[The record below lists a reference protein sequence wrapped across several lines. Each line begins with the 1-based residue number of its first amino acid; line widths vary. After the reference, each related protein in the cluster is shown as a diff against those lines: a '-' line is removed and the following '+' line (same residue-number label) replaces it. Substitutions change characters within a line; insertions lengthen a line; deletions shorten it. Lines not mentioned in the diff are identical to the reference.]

1 MLARIFEI
9 VAPILFVVLVG
20 FFYARKRKPNLD
32 HANSLNID
40 VFVPFLILAV
50 FTGQSIDIAQYK
62 MLILVTAGLTLI
74 PGLLTVPVCRLLKVD
89 WKTLLPPMMFK
100 NSGNLGIPLLLL
112 AFGEEALPAILIIF
126 IVENSLHFSVGVW
139 MLSSGSRNLKF
150 LLQPMM
156 MATLVGLSLSMAEM
170 SLPVWLVTGFEL
182 LGDIAVPLMLFALG
196 VRMTDLDF
204 HGWRLGLLGAIL
216 APLVGLLAAWP
227 ILSWVDLPPQQ
238 EQMAWIYAALPPAV
252 LNYLIAERYRQEPD
266 RVASIVMFAN
276 AGAVVIIPAVLF
288 VVL

>member
-1 MLARIFEI
+1 MLIRIFEI

-20 FFYARKRKPNLD
+20 FFYARKRRPNLD

-50 FTGQSIDIAQYK
+50 FTGQSIDVAQYK
-62 MLILVTAGLTLI
+62 TLMLVVAGLTLV
-74 PGLLTVPVCRLLKVD
+74 PGLLAIPVCRLLNVH

-112 AFGEEALPAILIIF
+112 AFGEDALPAILMMF
-126 IVENSLHFSVGVW
+126 IVENTLHFSVGLW
-139 MLSSGSRNLKF
+139 MLSTGARNLKF

-156 MATLVGLSLSMAEM
+156 MATILGLSLSMAEIT
-170 SLPVWLVTGFEL
+170 LPEWLVTGFEL

-204 HGWRLGLLGAIL
+204 HGWRLGVFGALL
-216 APLVGLLAAWP
+216 APALGLLAAWP
-227 ILSWVDLPPQQ
+227 ILSWLSLPPDQ
-238 EQMAWIYAALPPAV
+238 EKMAWIFAALPPAV
-252 LNYLIAERYRQEPD
+252 LNYLVAERYRQEPD
-266 RVASIVMFAN
+266 KVASIVMFAN
-276 AGAVVIIPAVLF
+276 AGAVVIIPLILFWVL
-288 VVL
+288 

>member
-1 MLARIFEI
+1 MLIRIFEI

-20 FFYARKRKPNLD
+20 FFYARQRRPNLD

-50 FTGQSIDIAQYK
+50 FTGQSIDVAQYK
-62 MLILVTAGLTLI
+62 TLMLVVAGLTLV
-74 PGLLTVPVCRLLKVD
+74 PGLLAIPVCRLLKVH

-112 AFGEEALPAILIIF
+112 AFGEEALPAILMMF
-126 IVENSLHFSVGVW
+126 IVENTLHFSVGLW
-139 MLSSGSRNLKF
+139 MLSTGSRNLKF

-156 MATLVGLSLSMAEM
+156 MATILGLSLSIAEIT
-170 SLPVWLVTGFEL
+170 LPGWLITGFEL

-204 HGWRLGLLGAIL
+204 NGWRLGLFGAIL
-216 APLVGLLAAWP
+216 APALGLLAAWP
-227 ILSWVDLPPQQ
+227 ILSWLSLPPDQ
-238 EQMAWIYAALPPAV
+238 EKMAWIFAALPPAV
-252 LNYLIAERYRQEPD
+252 LNYLVAERYQQEPD

-276 AGAVVIIPAVLF
+276 AGAVVIIPMILFWVL
-288 VVL
+288 

>member
-20 FFYARKRKPNLD
+20 FFYARSRKPNLD

-50 FTGQSIDIAQYK
+50 FTGQSIDVAQYK
-62 MLILVTAGLTLI
+62 MLILATALLTLL
-74 PGLLTVPVCRLLKVD
+74 PGLLAIPLCRVLNVQ
-89 WKTLLPPMMFK
+89 WQTLLPPMMFK

-126 IVENSLHFSVGVW
+126 IVENTLHFSVGLW
-139 MLSSGSRNLKF
+139 MLSKGARNLKF

-156 MATLVGLSLSMAEM
+156 MATIVGLSLSMAELT
-170 SLPVWLVTGFEL
+170 LPGWLVTGFEL

-196 VRMTDLDF
+196 VRMVDLDL
-204 HGWRLGLLGAIL
+204 HGWRLGFFGAIL
-216 APLVGLLAAWP
+216 APTLGLLAAWP
-227 ILSWVDLPPQQ
+227 LLAWLDLPPDQQ
-238 EQMAWIYAALPPAV
+238 KMAWIYAALPPAV
-252 LNYLIAERYRQEPD
+252 LNYLVAERYRQEPE

>member
-1 MLARIFEI
+1 MLIRIFEI

-20 FFYARKRKPNLD
+20 FFYARKRRPNLD

-50 FTGQSIDIAQYK
+50 FTGQSIDVAQYK
-62 MLILVTAGLTLI
+62 TLMLVVAGLTLL
-74 PGLLTVPVCRLLKVD
+74 PGLLAIPVCRLLNVH

-112 AFGEEALPAILIIF
+112 AFGDEALPAILMMF
-126 IVENSLHFSVGVW
+126 IVENTLHFSVGLW
-139 MLSSGSRNLKF
+139 MLSTGARNLKF

-156 MATLVGLSLSMAEM
+156 MATVLGLSLSMAEIT
-170 SLPVWLVTGFEL
+170 LPEWLVTGFEL

-204 HGWRLGLLGAIL
+204 HGWRLGVFGAVL
-216 APLVGLLAAWP
+216 APALGLLAAWP
-227 ILSWVDLPPQQ
+227 ILSWLSLPPDQ
-238 EQMAWIYAALPPAV
+238 EKMAWIFAALPPAV
-252 LNYLIAERYRQEPD
+252 LNYLVAERYRQEPD
-266 RVASIVMFAN
+266 KVASIVMFAN
-276 AGAVVIIPAVLF
+276 AGAVVIIPLILFWVL
-288 VVL
+288 